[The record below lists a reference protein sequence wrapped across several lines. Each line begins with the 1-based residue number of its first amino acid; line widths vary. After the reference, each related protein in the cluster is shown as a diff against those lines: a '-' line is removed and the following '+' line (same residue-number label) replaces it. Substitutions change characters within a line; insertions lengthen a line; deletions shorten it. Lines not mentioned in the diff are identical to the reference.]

1 MMFLIRVAFWL
12 SVVILLLPSGK
23 TDQVATGPQIGAA
36 DALSAASATFADM
49 RQFCTRQPEACT
61 VGSQAAAA
69 FGQKAQSSIKYIY
82 DFLTEKLAHEPAATA
97 AGPAGPDVLAAK
109 PSQNTLTP
117 NDRSP
122 AFRGPASRPE
132 QVARH
137 PS

>member
-12 SVVILLLPSGK
+12 CVVILLLPSGK
-23 TDQVATGPQIGAA
+23 TEQVAAGPQIGAA

-49 RQFCTRQPEACT
+49 RQFCSRQPEACT
-61 VGSQAAAA
+61 VGSQAAVA
-69 FGQKAQSSIKYIY
+69 FGQKAQASVKYVY

-97 AGPAGPDVLAAK
+97 AASGGTETLAAK

-117 NDRSP
+117 TDRGP

-132 QVARH
+132 QVARNA
-137 PS
+137 S